1 VLKRGESVDRKRL
14 TKNELKNIVNR
25 LRNGEDPSAIID
37 ELVSKYGISRY
48 SAARRVRHIL
58 KKLGMDSSSIQ
69 VEDEKEPVEQ
79 AEEKKEEKTEKAGTG
94 RTTVEADALR
104 LLKKE
109 VAETIRPWIENEAY
123 FSKLTSELG
132 RRVVFHVV
140 NSISSDTLNDIMKK
154 TPEEAAAELAG
165 IIARVL
171 EKSGSFV
178 EEVTRLEHALKLA
191 LAKLEVCMDKYEK
204 CLKKEDEAERIALLA
219 ISQFNRTQLMRF
231 TALVNAIIGHPP
243 TISQQQQPAPAPKEE
258 KQVVKVEVE

>member
-1 VLKRGESVDRKRL
+1 MVRL
-14 TKNELKNIVNR
+14 TKEEINRIAERLK
-25 LRNGEDPSAIID
+25 NGEDPSVIID
-37 ELVSKYGISRY
+37 ELVQKYNMSRRL
-48 SAARRVRHIL
+48 AVKRVRRIL
-58 KKLGMDSSSIQ
+58 SKIQ
-69 VEDEKEPVEQ
+69 GDTNIQGGKEPVEQ
-79 AEEKKEEKTEKAGTG
+79 AEEKTEKAEAKAG

-140 NSISSDTLNDIMKK
+140 NAISSDTLNDIMKK

-165 IIARVL
+165 IVARVL

-219 ISQFNRTQLMRF
+219 ISQFNRTQLMKF
-231 TALVNAIIGHPP
+231 TALVNAIIGHSPLV
-243 TISQQQQPAPAPKEE
+243 SQQLPQQQPAPAPKEE
-258 KQVVKVEVE
+258 KQVVKVEVK